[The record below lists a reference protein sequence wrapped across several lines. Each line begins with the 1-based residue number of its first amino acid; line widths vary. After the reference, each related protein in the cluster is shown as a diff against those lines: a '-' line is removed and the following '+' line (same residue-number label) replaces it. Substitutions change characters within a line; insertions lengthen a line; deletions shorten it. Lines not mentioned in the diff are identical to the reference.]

1 MASSKYSQR
10 PRAPSPPGP
19 SPIRQ
24 GATPHPHRD
33 NFAFLRQQHSG
44 GGAGHESDTHAYSTV
59 DGPPPP
65 ARMSQ
70 RPSVPPPAVPP
81 KNRIDRMFGDS
92 HGEESSNEA
101 SGNLSAYYD
110 LDKSIQ
116 RWGKT
121 GFKKWIST
129 ISWAKLY
136 PKSQWSAQNIWTSL
150 GGIWYNEWP
159 YFNPVTKLDYLSML
173 KPSRSLR
180 NSYQE

>member
-24 GATPHPHRD
+24 GATPHHRD
-33 NFAFLRQQHSG
+33 NFAFLRQQQHS

-101 SGNLSAYYD
+101 SGNLSAY
-110 LDKSIQ
+110 
-116 RWGKT
+116 
-121 GFKKWIST
+121 
-129 ISWAKLY
+129 
-136 PKSQWSAQNIWTSL
+136 
-150 GGIWYNEWP
+150 
-159 YFNPVTKLDYLSML
+159 TKLVFRNEFPPFHGQNCI
-173 KPSRSLR
+173 PSPSDQYKTYELVCVETDTMSDHILILLQ
-180 NSYQE
+180 N